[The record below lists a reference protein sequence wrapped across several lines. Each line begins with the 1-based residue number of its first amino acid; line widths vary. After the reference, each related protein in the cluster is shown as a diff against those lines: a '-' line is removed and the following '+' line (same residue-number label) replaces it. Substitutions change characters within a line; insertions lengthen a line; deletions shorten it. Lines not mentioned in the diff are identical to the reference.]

1 MKYRQILTLI
11 LHKLLARVRLVIH
24 WRLPYRLV
32 RATYSL
38 PISCHFP
45 PQPLSILDAAMH
57 PTKKLSLQ
65 HQAFPK
71 SLLSP
76 NYWSQYIWFECPFD
90 LKLSSQTLHCWPSLC
105 LLSMFWQLFCI
116 LFLCWSESFLACNP
130 ISQQGAPDTTQ
141 KIRTRPQPYYN
152 IPIFIFCHSMINL
165 IIHHYNNE
173 NDNNW
178 FWLNSQCQGK

>member
-1 MKYRQILTLI
+1 MKHTQILTLI
-11 LHKLLARVRLVIH
+11 LHKLLPRVRLVIH

-65 HQAFPK
+65 HQAFSK

-90 LKLSSQTLHCWPSLC
+90 CTLKLSPETLHCWPCLC

-116 LFLCWSESFLACNP
+116 LFLRWSESFLACNP

-152 IPIFIFCHSMINL
+152 IPIFTFHSQFSHQHFYHIERSKSL
-165 IIHHYNNE
+165 FI
-173 NDNNW
+173 
-178 FWLNSQCQGK
+178 L